1 VTVPSALLSSPIRT
15 LNNKRRHMLMVYG
28 KENAYR
34 VDNVDV
40 DEAEEVQQYVKNR
53 NSSVM

>member
-1 VTVPSALLSSPIRT
+1 
-15 LNNKRRHMLMVYG
+15 MVYG